1 MSSPVTRITEVP
13 HQGGGPV
20 DMRDITSVRK
30 DLEVVRLNT
39 EQIKEDL
46 VRNEKLAAEFRT
58 EVKQALGRQW
68 QILNQFCFSPP
79 KGKRGFVKQVLIFA
93 LQKLESTI

>member
-1 MSSPVTRITEVP
+1 MSNPITRLETP
-13 HQGGGPV
+13 HLVGGPV

-30 DLEVVRLNT
+30 DLEIVRLNT
-39 EQIKEDL
+39 EKIKEDL
-46 VRNEKLAAEFRT
+46 AHNEKLAAEFRV

-68 QILNQFCFSPP
+68 HILNQFCFSPP
-79 KGKRGFVKQVLIFA
+79 SNKRSFVRQVIIFA